1 VAEPRVST
9 GLDALSPEQLRL
21 LGGRRVGV
29 LCHPA
34 SVAADLTHVVDR
46 LLQLGVRPTRLFGPE
61 HGVRGEAQDM
71 AGVESSRDRRTGI
84 AVSSLYGA
92 STESLTPA
100 AADLAEIDVLVID
113 LQDIGSRYY
122 TYVWTMGLAMRA
134 AAVAGVAVVVLDRP
148 NPLGGVEIEGGPVRT
163 GYESFVGLGAV
174 PVRHGMTIGEM
185 ARLIAAGM
193 PWGPPPFNQR
203 LDLDLTVVPM
213 RGWRRELSFEQS
225 GQPWVLPSPNMP
237 TVDTAFVYPGLC
249 LLEGTN
255 LSEGRGVTRPF
266 EIVGAPFLD
275 GDRWA
280 HDLQALDLPGVQMRP
295 LSFRP
300 TFHKFAGQSC
310 GGIQLHVTNRSTFRP
325 YRTGLALLATARAQA
340 PEHFRW
346 RTEQYEFVSE
356 PIAIDLLT
364 GSDAV
369 RRAVDGGGDARALLA
384 DLTGGF
390 APFEQE
396 FAELRRASLLY

>member
-1 VAEPRVST
+1 VYQVTTSIGQAQINLSSAT
-9 GLDALSPEQLRL
+9 GSEN
-21 LGGRRVGV
+21 
-29 LCHPA
+29 
-34 SVAADLTHVVDR
+34 
-46 LLQLGVRPTRLFGPE
+46 
-61 HGVRGEAQDM
+61 
-71 AGVESSRDRRTGI
+71 
-84 AVSSLYGA
+84 
-92 STESLTPA
+92 
-100 AADLAEIDVLVID
+100 EIDFL
-113 LQDIGSRYY
+113 S
-122 TYVWTMGLAMRA
+122 
-134 AAVAGVAVVVLDRP
+134 GVTD
-148 NPLGGVEIEGGPVRT
+148 
-163 GYESFVGLGAV
+163 
-174 PVRHGMTIGEM
+174 
-185 ARLIAAGM
+185 
-193 PWGPPPFNQR
+193 QK
-203 LDLDLTVVPM
+203 
-213 RGWRRELSFEQS
+213 LSFEQS

-280 HDLQALDLPGVQMRP
+280 EDLRALDLPGVRMRP

-325 YRTGLALLATARAQA
+325 YRTGIALLATARAQA

-369 RRAVDGGGDARALLA
+369 RRAVDGGAEPRAVLA
-384 DLTGGF
+384 ELTAGF
-390 APFEQE
+390 LPFEEE